1 MNIQSVISLGQT
13 NAQPELRTA
22 DAARG
27 LSLSAGIRPIPEPT
41 PQQVQQAVDNI
52 NLALHTSNNTA
63 LQFTVDPGGRTTV
76 VRLVDTESGELI
88 RQFPSEAALAIAESI
103 DNFQK
108 GLLIGQ
114 EA

>member
-1 MNIQSVISLGQT
+1 MNIQSVINLGQT
-13 NAQPELRTA
+13 SAQPEPRAA

-27 LSLSAGIRPIPEPT
+27 LPPAPGIQPKSEPT
-41 PQQVQQAVDNI
+41 PQQVRQAVEHI
-52 NLALHTSNNTA
+52 NLALNASKNTA
-63 LQFTVDPGGRTTV
+63 LQFTVDPGTRSTV

-88 RQFPSEAALAIAESI
+88 RQYPSEAALAIAESI